1 VESHTPRK
9 SGTTIDL
16 YTTFPWEALCTEVA
30 KLKVQ
35 RHERGQLARL
45 ALAASGE
52 KKTPAR
58 LMAAGALL
66 HPVEAAGIEPASESL
81 PSFDPTCVV
90 RDLLRPTDS
99 HGRDSV
105 SRSWMI
111 SPPRVQAPSTASPH
125 YDGPTPPHGPRAG
138 GPRTRKLLVRQ
149 PARAQR
155 CRWLLCLCQWFYE
168 QLTSS
173 ARVSNFHAP
182 VETRSPPSGTSTSL
196 TSSLLHPP

>member
-1 VESHTPRK
+1 
-9 SGTTIDL
+9 
-16 YTTFPWEALCTEVA
+16 
-30 KLKVQ
+30 
-35 RHERGQLARL
+35 
-45 ALAASGE
+45 
-52 KKTPAR
+52 
-58 LMAAGALL
+58 MAAGALL

-90 RDLLRPTDS
+90 RGLLRPPDS

-105 SRSWMI
+105 SRSWEV
-111 SPPRVQAPSTASPH
+111 SPSRVQAPSTASPH

-168 QLTSS
+168 RTNKLGTRLELPCPRRNQVAPFRHFYFGHFDFTYFLVAPSTLTADG
-173 ARVSNFHAP
+173 ARSILLTPRDVVFQRRP
-182 VETRSPPSGTSTSL
+182 SPPARSWE
-196 TSSLLHPP
+196 